1 MMKNIRTDI
10 RDMRSYLL
18 LWSTQLISGLG
29 SAMTAY
35 ALVIWSY
42 TQTGS
47 ALRTAAKIQ
56 GIDYYFVQVYDF
68 NLGGSY
74 GAILTAASYYTDRTQ
89 EVLDMFTP
97 LS

>member
-47 ALRTAAKIQ
+47 ALRTAALM
-56 GIDYYFVQVYDF
+56 VC
-68 NLGGSY
+68 SY
-74 GAILTAASYYTDRTQ
+74 APYVVCSIFAAPSATAGTRKGRSWSAMPW
-89 EVLDMFTP
+89 L
-97 LS
+97 LSAH